1 MNALARHWELK
12 LLAGGF
18 AVLLWLFVM
27 ASEKSDLILSAPL
40 EWDGVPAGLAL
51 TGERPDSVD
60 VQLHALRG
68 SLSRLSPDQI
78 KVRVNLSGVIPGEV
92 ALRVL
97 PEQVTVP
104 AGITVVRV
112 NPSRIRVVLEAV
124 RASRSEVVPREPWR

>member
-40 EWDGVPAGLAL
+40 EWDGVPAGLAV

-124 RASRSEVVPREPWR
+124 RA